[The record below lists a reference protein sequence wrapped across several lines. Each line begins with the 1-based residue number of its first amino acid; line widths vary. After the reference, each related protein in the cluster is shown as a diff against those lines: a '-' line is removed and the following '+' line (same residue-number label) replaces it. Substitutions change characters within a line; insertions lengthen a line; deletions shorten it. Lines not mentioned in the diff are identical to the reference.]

1 MGFHALGTDVAEEV
15 EKLAVR
21 VTAQFPHCVLF
32 ASQLVF
38 PRETIWT
45 RLLHNYT
52 AFAIQKRLYQ
62 RGLPLLILPI
72 RV

>member
-1 MGFHALGTDVAEEV
+1 LKVSE
-15 EKLAVR
+15 
-21 VTAQFPHCVLF
+21 QFPNNMLF

-52 AFAIQKRLYQ
+52 AFAIQRRLYQ
-62 RGLPLLILPI
+62 RGLPLIILPI